1 MQFKYPELLYALFL
15 LLIPIL
21 IHLFQLRRF
30 QKVAFTNVSF
40 LKKVNMQTRKSSQ
53 IKKWLVL
60 LLRLLAVAA
69 IVIAF
74 AEPFKASTTALNSAK
89 ETTLYID
96 NSFSMQA
103 NGPKGPLLNSAL
115 QELLT
120 KIPPKATINWFTNTS
135 SKKGASVQEVK
146 EDFLKLGYT
155 QKQLS
160 AKQVL
165 LKADGFFSKDETSD
179 KRLIYI
185 SDFQKNEAFPKV
197 SDRFKVDAV
206 QLTSLLQQN
215 IAIDSAYV
223 VANKTGITQ
232 LKVALSAKELSKTTV
247 SVSLYNKDILSS
259 KIAVDFTKQN
269 KQNIT
274 FDIDAATGFKGSIS
288 LTDTGLSYDNSLY
301 FSINTPAKLKVLS
314 INTANADFLQRLFAT
329 QEFEYTTQDANTL
342 NYSLLAQQNCI
353 ILNELKNIDTSLS
366 NALKE
371 FSQNGGSVLIIPAL
385 DIDITSYNSLLS
397 NLNLGSF
404 ERQLVQQK
412 KISNI
417 VFEHPL
423 YSDVF
428 EKRITNFQ
436 YPTIN
441 SFYTITS
448 KAPTLLGFE
457 DDKPFL
463 LGFKNNYIATA
474 AFNTQNS
481 NFISSTLIVP
491 TLYNIARQSL
501 ETPKLYYTIASSVS
515 FGVAA
520 KLTEDEIL
528 NIKDSIVNFIPLQK
542 VKANKVIITTNAY
555 PKSAGTFSI
564 NKADEFIE
572 SVSYNYNRDE
582 TSGIYGDVNNW
593 NGVTPHQ
600 NITSL
605 FDAIL
610 KENTITDFWKW
621 FALLA
626 LIFLIAEMLVLKFY
640 KN

>member
-1 MQFKYPELLYALFL
+1 
-15 LLIPIL
+15 
-21 IHLFQLRRF
+21 
-30 QKVAFTNVSF
+30 
-40 LKKVNMQTRKSSQ
+40 MQTRKSSQ

-501 ETPKLYYTIASSVS
+501 ETPKLYYTIASYVS

>member
-1 MQFKYPELLYALFL
+1 
-15 LLIPIL
+15 
-21 IHLFQLRRF
+21 
-30 QKVAFTNVSF
+30 
-40 LKKVNMQTRKSSQ
+40 MQTRKSSQ

-528 NIKDSIVNFIPLQK
+528 NIKDSVVNFIPLQK

>member
-1 MQFKYPELLYALFL
+1 
-15 LLIPIL
+15 
-21 IHLFQLRRF
+21 
-30 QKVAFTNVSF
+30 
-40 LKKVNMQTRKSSQ
+40 MQTRKSSQ

-501 ETPKLYYTIASSVS
+501 ETPKLYYTIASYVS

-528 NIKDSIVNFIPLQK
+528 NIKDSVVNFIPLQK
-542 VKANKVIITTNAY
+542 VNSNKVIITTNAY

>member
-1 MQFKYPELLYALFL
+1 
-15 LLIPIL
+15 
-21 IHLFQLRRF
+21 
-30 QKVAFTNVSF
+30 
-40 LKKVNMQTRKSSQ
+40 MQTRKSSQ

-60 LLRLLAVAA
+60 LLRLLAVTA

-74 AEPFKASTTALNSAK
+74 AEPFKASKTALNSFK

-103 NGPKGPLLNSAL
+103 NGPQGPLLNNAL
-115 QELLT
+115 QELLSQ
-120 KIPPKATINWFTNTS
+120 IQPKATINWFTNNS
-135 SKKGASVQEVK
+135 SKKGASVQQVK

-160 AKQVL
+160 PKQVL

-206 QLTSLLQQN
+206 QLKPLLQQN
-215 IAIDSAYV
+215 IAIDSAYIM
-223 VANKTGITQ
+223 ANNNGLTQ
-232 LKVALSAKELSKTTV
+232 LKVALSAKELSKTKV
-247 SVSLYNKDILSS
+247 SVSLYNQDVLSS
-259 KIAVDFTKQN
+259 KIAVDFNDKL

-274 FDIDAATGFKGSIS
+274 FDIDATTGFKGSIT
-288 LTDTGLSYDNSLY
+288 LTDNGLSYDNSLY
-301 FSINTPAKLKVLS
+301 FSINTPPKIKVLS
-314 INTANADFLQRLFAT
+314 IHTANADFLQRLFAT
-329 QEFEYTTQDANTL
+329 QEFEYTTQDTKTL

-353 ILNELKNIDTSLS
+353 ILNELKSIDASLS

-371 FSQNGGSVLIIPAL
+371 FSQNGGSVLIIPAI

-397 NLNLGSF
+397 NLKLGTF

-412 KISNI
+412 KITNI
-417 VFEHPL
+417 VFEHPI

-428 EKRITNFQ
+428 EKRITNFEF
-436 YPTIN
+436 PTIN

-448 KAPTLLGFE
+448 DAATLLGFE
-457 DDKPFL
+457 DNKPFL
-463 LGFKNNYIATA
+463 LGLENNYIATA
-474 AFNTQNS
+474 AFSAQNS

-501 ETPKLYYTIASSVS
+501 EAPKLYYTIASSIS
-515 FGVAA
+515 FGVGIT
-520 KLTEDEIL
+520 LLGDEIL
-528 NIKDSIVNFIPLQK
+528 NIKDSIVNFIPLQR
-542 VKANKVIITTNAY
+542 VKANKVIITTNEY

-564 NKADEFIE
+564 NKGDAFIE

-582 TSGIYGDVNNW
+582 ASVIYGDVKNW

-600 NITSL
+600 NISSL

-626 LIFLIAEMLVLKFY
+626 LVFLIAEMLVLKFY

>member
-1 MQFKYPELLYALFL
+1 
-15 LLIPIL
+15 
-21 IHLFQLRRF
+21 
-30 QKVAFTNVSF
+30 
-40 LKKVNMQTRKSSQ
+40 MQTRKSSQ

-501 ETPKLYYTIASSVS
+501 ETPKLYYTIASYVS

-626 LIFLIAEMLVLKFY
+626 LVFLIAEMLVLKFY

>member
-1 MQFKYPELLYALFL
+1 
-15 LLIPIL
+15 
-21 IHLFQLRRF
+21 
-30 QKVAFTNVSF
+30 
-40 LKKVNMQTRKSSQ
+40 MQTRKSSQ

-60 LLRLLAVAA
+60 LLRLLAVTA

-74 AEPFKASTTALNSAK
+74 AEPFKASKTALNSFK

-103 NGPKGPLLNSAL
+103 NGPQGPLLNNAL
-115 QELLT
+115 QELLSQ
-120 KIPPKATINWFTNTS
+120 IQPKATINWFTNNS
-135 SKKGASVQEVK
+135 SKKGASVQQVK

-160 AKQVL
+160 PKQVL

-206 QLTSLLQQN
+206 QLKPLLQQN
-215 IAIDSAYV
+215 IAIDSAYI
-223 VANKTGITQ
+223 VANNNGLTQ
-232 LKVALSAKELSKTTV
+232 LKVALSAKEISKTKV

-259 KIAVDFTKQN
+259 KIAVDFNDKL

-274 FDIDAATGFKGSIS
+274 FDIDATTGFKGSIT
-288 LTDTGLSYDNSLY
+288 LTDNGLSYDNSLY
-301 FSINTPAKLKVLS
+301 FSINTPAKIKVLS
-314 INTANADFLQRLFAT
+314 IHTANADFLQRLFAT
-329 QEFEYTTQDANTL
+329 QEFEYTTQDTKTL

-353 ILNELKNIDTSLS
+353 ILNELKSIDASLS

-371 FSQNGGSVLIIPAL
+371 FSQNGGSVLIIPAI

-397 NLNLGSF
+397 NLKLGTF

-412 KISNI
+412 KITNI
-417 VFEHPL
+417 VFEHPI

-428 EKRITNFQ
+428 EKRITNFEF
-436 YPTIN
+436 PTIN

-448 KAPTLLGFE
+448 DAATLLGFE
-457 DDKPFL
+457 DNKPFL
-463 LGFKNNYIATA
+463 LGLENNYIATA
-474 AFNTQNS
+474 AFSAQNS

-501 ETPKLYYTIASSVS
+501 EAPKLYYTIASSIS
-515 FGVAA
+515 FGVGIT
-520 KLTEDEIL
+520 LLGDEIL
-528 NIKDSIVNFIPLQK
+528 NIKDSIVNFIPLQR
-542 VKANKVIITTNAY
+542 VKANKVIITTNEY

-564 NKADEFIE
+564 NKGDAFIE

-582 TSGIYGDVNNW
+582 ASVIYGDVKNW

-600 NITSL
+600 NISSL

-626 LIFLIAEMLVLKFY
+626 LVFLIAEMLVLKFY

>member
-1 MQFKYPELLYALFL
+1 
-15 LLIPIL
+15 
-21 IHLFQLRRF
+21 
-30 QKVAFTNVSF
+30 
-40 LKKVNMQTRKSSQ
+40 MQTRKSSQ

-74 AEPFKASTTALNSAK
+74 AEPFKASITALNSAK

-528 NIKDSIVNFIPLQK
+528 NIKDSVVNFIPLQK

-626 LIFLIAEMLVLKFY
+626 LVFLIAEMLVLKFY

>member
-1 MQFKYPELLYALFL
+1 
-15 LLIPIL
+15 
-21 IHLFQLRRF
+21 
-30 QKVAFTNVSF
+30 
-40 LKKVNMQTRKSSQ
+40 MQTRKSSQ

>member
-1 MQFKYPELLYALFL
+1 
-15 LLIPIL
+15 
-21 IHLFQLRRF
+21 
-30 QKVAFTNVSF
+30 
-40 LKKVNMQTRKSSQ
+40 MQTRKSSQ

-146 EDFLKLGYT
+146 KDFLKLGYT

-501 ETPKLYYTIASSVS
+501 ETPKLYYTIASYVS

-528 NIKDSIVNFIPLQK
+528 NIKDSVVNFIPLQK

>member
-1 MQFKYPELLYALFL
+1 
-15 LLIPIL
+15 
-21 IHLFQLRRF
+21 
-30 QKVAFTNVSF
+30 
-40 LKKVNMQTRKSSQ
+40 MQTRKSSQ

-60 LLRLLAVAA
+60 FLRLLAVAA

-146 EDFLKLGYT
+146 KDFLKLGYT

-626 LIFLIAEMLVLKFY
+626 LVFLIAEMLVLKFY

>member
-1 MQFKYPELLYALFL
+1 
-15 LLIPIL
+15 
-21 IHLFQLRRF
+21 
-30 QKVAFTNVSF
+30 
-40 LKKVNMQTRKSSQ
+40 MQTRKSSQ

-60 LLRLLAVAA
+60 LLRLLAVTA

-74 AEPFKASTTALNSAK
+74 AEPFKASKTALNSFK

-103 NGPKGPLLNSAL
+103 NGPQGPLLNNAL
-115 QELLT
+115 QELLSQ
-120 KIPPKATINWFTNTS
+120 IQPKATINWFTNNS
-135 SKKGASVQEVK
+135 SKKGASVQQVK

-160 AKQVL
+160 PKQVL

-206 QLTSLLQQN
+206 QLKPLLQQN
-215 IAIDSAYV
+215 IAIDSAYI
-223 VANKTGITQ
+223 VANNNGLTQ
-232 LKVALSAKELSKTTV
+232 LKVALSAKEISKTKV
-247 SVSLYNKDILSS
+247 SVSLYNQDILSS
-259 KIAVDFTKQN
+259 KIAVDFNDKL

-274 FDIDAATGFKGSIS
+274 FDIDATTGFKGSIT
-288 LTDTGLSYDNSLY
+288 LTDNGLSYDNSLY
-301 FSINTPAKLKVLS
+301 FSINTPPKIKVLS
-314 INTANADFLQRLFAT
+314 IHTANADFLQRLFAT
-329 QEFEYTTQDANTL
+329 QEFEYTTQDTKTL

-353 ILNELKNIDTSLS
+353 ILNELKSIDASLS

-371 FSQNGGSVLIIPAL
+371 FSQNGGSVLIIPAI

-397 NLNLGSF
+397 NLKLGTF

-412 KISNI
+412 KITNI
-417 VFEHPL
+417 VFEHPI

-428 EKRITNFQ
+428 EKRITNFEF
-436 YPTIN
+436 PTIN

-448 KAPTLLGFE
+448 DAATLLGFE
-457 DDKPFL
+457 DNKPFL
-463 LGFKNNYIATA
+463 LGLENNYIATA
-474 AFNTQNS
+474 AFSAQNS

-501 ETPKLYYTIASSVS
+501 EAPKLYYTIASSIS
-515 FGVAA
+515 FGVGIT
-520 KLTEDEIL
+520 LLGDEIL
-528 NIKDSIVNFIPLQK
+528 NIKDSIVNFIPLQR
-542 VKANKVIITTNAY
+542 VKANKVIITTNEY

-564 NKADEFIE
+564 NKGDAFIE

-582 TSGIYGDVNNW
+582 ASVIYGDVKNW

-600 NITSL
+600 NISSL

-626 LIFLIAEMLVLKFY
+626 LVFLIAEMLVLKFY

>member
-1 MQFKYPELLYALFL
+1 
-15 LLIPIL
+15 
-21 IHLFQLRRF
+21 
-30 QKVAFTNVSF
+30 
-40 LKKVNMQTRKSSQ
+40 MQTRKSSQ

-60 LLRLLAVAA
+60 LLRLLAVTA

-74 AEPFKASTTALNSAK
+74 AEPFKASKTALNSFK

-103 NGPKGPLLNSAL
+103 NGPQGPLLNNAL
-115 QELLT
+115 QELLSQ
-120 KIPPKATINWFTNTS
+120 IQPKATINWFTNNS
-135 SKKGASVQEVK
+135 SKKGASVQQVK

-160 AKQVL
+160 PKQVL

-206 QLTSLLQQN
+206 QLKPLLQQN
-215 IAIDSAYV
+215 IAIDSAYIM
-223 VANKTGITQ
+223 ANNNGLTQ
-232 LKVALSAKELSKTTV
+232 LKVALSAKELSKTKV
-247 SVSLYNKDILSS
+247 SVSLYNKDVLSS
-259 KIAVDFTKQN
+259 KIAVDFNDKL

-274 FDIDAATGFKGSIS
+274 FDIDATTGFKGSIT
-288 LTDTGLSYDNSLY
+288 LTDNGLSYDNSLY
-301 FSINTPAKLKVLS
+301 FSINTPPKIKVLS
-314 INTANADFLQRLFAT
+314 IHTANADFLQRLFAT
-329 QEFEYTTQDANTL
+329 QEFEYTTQDTKTL

-353 ILNELKNIDTSLS
+353 ILNELKSIDASLS

-371 FSQNGGSVLIIPAL
+371 FSQNGGSVLIIPAI

-397 NLNLGSF
+397 NLKLGTF

-412 KISNI
+412 KITNI
-417 VFEHPL
+417 VFEHPI

-428 EKRITNFQ
+428 EKRITNFEF
-436 YPTIN
+436 PTIN

-448 KAPTLLGFE
+448 DAATLLGFE
-457 DDKPFL
+457 DNKPFL
-463 LGFKNNYIATA
+463 LGLENNYIATA
-474 AFNTQNS
+474 AFSAQNS

-501 ETPKLYYTIASSVS
+501 EAPKLYYTIASSIS
-515 FGVAA
+515 FGVGIT
-520 KLTEDEIL
+520 LLGDEIL
-528 NIKDSIVNFIPLQK
+528 NIKDSIVNFIPLQR
-542 VKANKVIITTNAY
+542 VKANKVIITTNEY

-564 NKADEFIE
+564 NKGDAFIE

-582 TSGIYGDVNNW
+582 ASVIYGDVKNW

-600 NITSL
+600 NISSL

-626 LIFLIAEMLVLKFY
+626 LVFLIAEMLVLKFY

>member
-1 MQFKYPELLYALFL
+1 
-15 LLIPIL
+15 
-21 IHLFQLRRF
+21 
-30 QKVAFTNVSF
+30 
-40 LKKVNMQTRKSSQ
+40 MQTRKSSQ

-60 LLRLLAVAA
+60 FLRLLAVAA

-463 LGFKNNYIATA
+463 LGFKNNYIATG

-515 FGVAA
+515 FGVAT

>member
-1 MQFKYPELLYALFL
+1 MQFKYPALLYALFL

-40 LKKVNMQTRKSSQ
+40 LKKVSMQTRKSSQ

-60 LLRLLAVAA
+60 MLRLFGIAA

-74 AEPFKASTTALNSAK
+74 AEPFKASVTALNSTK

-103 NGPKGPLLNSAL
+103 NGAKGPLLNSAL
-115 QELLT
+115 QDLLGQ
-120 KIPPKATINWFTNTS
+120 IQPKATVNWFTNNS
-135 SKKGASVQEVK
+135 SKKGVSVQELK
-146 EDFLKLGYT
+146 EDFFNIKYT

-160 AKQVL
+160 PKQVL
-165 LKADGFFSKDETSD
+165 LKADAFFSKDETSD

-185 SDFQKNEAFPKV
+185 SDFQKKTPFPKV
-197 SDRFKVDAV
+197 SDRYKVDAV

-223 VANKTGITQ
+223 VSNNTGATQ
-232 LKVALSAKELSKTTV
+232 LIVALSATQMASTPV
-247 SVSLYNKDILSS
+247 SVSLFNQGILSS
-259 KIAVDFTKQN
+259 KIAVNFNKN
-269 KQNIT
+269 RKQNIT
-274 FDIDAATGFKGSIS
+274 FDIDTTPGFKGSITI
-288 LTDTGLSYDNSLY
+288 TDNGLSYDNNLY
-301 FSINTPAKLKVLS
+301 FSVNSPKKIKVLS
-314 INTANADFLQRLFAT
+314 IHTANAGFLKRLFT
-329 QEFEYTTQDANTL
+329 TKEFEYTTQDAKTL
-342 NYSLLAQQNCI
+342 NYNLLSQQNCI

-366 NALKE
+366 NALQD
-371 FSQNGGSVLIIPAL
+371 FSQNGGSVLIIPAI
-385 DIDITSYNSLLS
+385 DIDVSSYNTLLR
-397 NLNLGSF
+397 NLNLGAF

-417 VFEHPL
+417 AFDHPL

-436 YPTIN
+436 FPTLN

-448 KAPTLLGFE
+448 QAPTLLGFE
-457 DDKPFL
+457 DEKPFL
-463 LGFKNNYIATA
+463 LGINNNYLATA

-481 NFISSTLIVP
+481 NFSSAALIVP
-491 TLYNIARQSL
+491 TLYNIARSSIAP
-501 ETPKLYYTIASSVS
+501 PKLYYTIASSVS
-515 FGVAA
+515 FGVSA
-520 KLTEDEIL
+520 KLSGDEIL
-528 NIKDSIVNFIPLQK
+528 HIKDSIINFIPPQK
-542 VKANKVIITTNAY
+542 IKANKVVITTNEY

-564 NKADEFIE
+564 NNADEYIE

-582 TSGIYGDVNNW
+582 SNVVYGDVKKW
-593 NGVTPHQ
+593 DGVTPHQ
-600 NITSL
+600 SINSL

-610 KENTITDFWKW
+610 KNNTITDFWKW

-626 LIFLIAEMLVLKFY
+626 LLFLIAEMLVLKFY

>member
-1 MQFKYPELLYALFL
+1 
-15 LLIPIL
+15 
-21 IHLFQLRRF
+21 
-30 QKVAFTNVSF
+30 
-40 LKKVNMQTRKSSQ
+40 MQTRKSSQ

-60 LLRLLAVAA
+60 FLRLLAVAA

-146 EDFLKLGYT
+146 KDFLKLGYT

-501 ETPKLYYTIASSVS
+501 ETPKLYYTIASYVS

-626 LIFLIAEMLVLKFY
+626 LVFLIAEMLVLKFY

>member
-1 MQFKYPELLYALFL
+1 
-15 LLIPIL
+15 
-21 IHLFQLRRF
+21 
-30 QKVAFTNVSF
+30 
-40 LKKVNMQTRKSSQ
+40 MQTRKSSQ

-146 EDFLKLGYT
+146 KDFLKLGYT

>member
-1 MQFKYPELLYALFL
+1 
-15 LLIPIL
+15 
-21 IHLFQLRRF
+21 
-30 QKVAFTNVSF
+30 
-40 LKKVNMQTRKSSQ
+40 MQTRKSSQ

-146 EDFLKLGYT
+146 KDFLKLGYT

-501 ETPKLYYTIASSVS
+501 ETPKLYYTIASYVS

-528 NIKDSIVNFIPLQK
+528 NIKDSVVNFIPLQK

-626 LIFLIAEMLVLKFY
+626 LVFLIAEMLVLKFY

>member
-1 MQFKYPELLYALFL
+1 
-15 LLIPIL
+15 
-21 IHLFQLRRF
+21 
-30 QKVAFTNVSF
+30 
-40 LKKVNMQTRKSSQ
+40 MQTRKSSQ

-60 LLRLLAVAA
+60 FLRLLAVAA

-146 EDFLKLGYT
+146 KDFLKLGYT

-501 ETPKLYYTIASSVS
+501 ETPKLYYTIASYVS

-528 NIKDSIVNFIPLQK
+528 NIKDSVVNFIPLQK

-626 LIFLIAEMLVLKFY
+626 LVFLIAEMLVLKFY

>member
-1 MQFKYPELLYALFL
+1 
-15 LLIPIL
+15 
-21 IHLFQLRRF
+21 
-30 QKVAFTNVSF
+30 
-40 LKKVNMQTRKSSQ
+40 MQTRKSSQ

-60 LLRLLAVAA
+60 FLRLLAVAA

-146 EDFLKLGYT
+146 KDFLKLGYT

-269 KQNIT
+269 KQNII

-501 ETPKLYYTIASSVS
+501 ETPKLYYTIASYVS

-528 NIKDSIVNFIPLQK
+528 NIKDSVVNFIPLQK

>member
-1 MQFKYPELLYALFL
+1 
-15 LLIPIL
+15 
-21 IHLFQLRRF
+21 
-30 QKVAFTNVSF
+30 
-40 LKKVNMQTRKSSQ
+40 MQTRKSSQ

-146 EDFLKLGYT
+146 EDFLKLSYT

-165 LKADGFFSKDETSD
+165 LKANGFFSKDETSD

-197 SDRFKVDAV
+197 SDRFKIDAV
-206 QLTSLLQQN
+206 QLKPFLQQN

-223 VANKTGITQ
+223 VAKNTGVTQ

-274 FDIDAATGFKGSIS
+274 FDIDTTTGFQGSIS

-301 FSINTPAKLKVLS
+301 FSINTPPKLKVLS
-314 INTANADFLQRLFAT
+314 IHTANAGFLQRLFAS

-353 ILNELKNIDTSLS
+353 ILNELKSIDTSLS

-371 FSQNGGSVLIIPAL
+371 FSQNGGSVLIIPAR

-463 LGFKNNYIATA
+463 LAFKNNYLATA

-582 TSGIYGDVNNW
+582 TSVIYGDVKNW

-626 LIFLIAEMLVLKFY
+626 LVFLIAEMLVLKFY

>member
-1 MQFKYPELLYALFL
+1 
-15 LLIPIL
+15 
-21 IHLFQLRRF
+21 
-30 QKVAFTNVSF
+30 
-40 LKKVNMQTRKSSQ
+40 MQTRKSSQ

-120 KIPPKATINWFTNTS
+120 KIPPKATINWFTNSS

-155 QKQLS
+155 QKQFS

-197 SDRFKVDAV
+197 SDRFKIDAV
-206 QLTSLLQQN
+206 QLKPFLQQN

-223 VANKTGITQ
+223 VAKNTGVTQ

-247 SVSLYNKDILSS
+247 SVSLHNKDILSS

-274 FDIDAATGFKGSIS
+274 FDIDTTTGFQGSIS

-301 FSINTPAKLKVLS
+301 FSINTPPKLKVLS
-314 INTANADFLQRLFAT
+314 IHTANAGFLQRLFAS

-353 ILNELKNIDTSLS
+353 ILNELKSIDTSLS

-371 FSQNGGSVLIIPAL
+371 FSQNGGSVLIIPAR

-463 LGFKNNYIATA
+463 LGFQNNYLATA

-582 TSGIYGDVNNW
+582 TSVIYGDVKKW

-626 LIFLIAEMLVLKFY
+626 LVFLIAEMLVLKFY

>member
-1 MQFKYPELLYALFL
+1 
-15 LLIPIL
+15 
-21 IHLFQLRRF
+21 
-30 QKVAFTNVSF
+30 
-40 LKKVNMQTRKSSQ
+40 MQTRKSSQ

-60 LLRLLAVAA
+60 FLRLLAVAA

-146 EDFLKLGYT
+146 KDFLKLGYT

>member
-1 MQFKYPELLYALFL
+1 
-15 LLIPIL
+15 
-21 IHLFQLRRF
+21 
-30 QKVAFTNVSF
+30 
-40 LKKVNMQTRKSSQ
+40 MQTRKSSQ

-60 LLRLLAVAA
+60 FLRLLAVAA

-269 KQNIT
+269 KQNII

-528 NIKDSIVNFIPLQK
+528 NIKDSVVNFIPLQK

-582 TSGIYGDVNNW
+582 TSGI
-593 NGVTPHQ
+593 T
-600 NITSL
+600 TS
-605 FDAIL
+605 
-610 KENTITDFWKW
+610 KH
-621 FALLA
+621 
-626 LIFLIAEMLVLKFY
+626 Y
-640 KN
+640 

>member
-1 MQFKYPELLYALFL
+1 
-15 LLIPIL
+15 
-21 IHLFQLRRF
+21 
-30 QKVAFTNVSF
+30 
-40 LKKVNMQTRKSSQ
+40 MQTRKSSQ

-60 LLRLLAVAA
+60 FLRLLAVAA

-501 ETPKLYYTIASSVS
+501 ETPKLYYTIASYVS

-528 NIKDSIVNFIPLQK
+528 NIKDSVVNFIPLQK

-626 LIFLIAEMLVLKFY
+626 LVFLIAEMLVLKFY

>member
-1 MQFKYPELLYALFL
+1 
-15 LLIPIL
+15 
-21 IHLFQLRRF
+21 
-30 QKVAFTNVSF
+30 
-40 LKKVNMQTRKSSQ
+40 MQTRKSSQ

-60 LLRLLAVAA
+60 FLRLLAVAA

-528 NIKDSIVNFIPLQK
+528 NIKDSVVNFIPLQK

>member
-1 MQFKYPELLYALFL
+1 
-15 LLIPIL
+15 
-21 IHLFQLRRF
+21 
-30 QKVAFTNVSF
+30 
-40 LKKVNMQTRKSSQ
+40 MQTRKSSQ

-60 LLRLLAVAA
+60 FLRLLAVAA

-626 LIFLIAEMLVLKFY
+626 LVFLIAEMLVLKFY